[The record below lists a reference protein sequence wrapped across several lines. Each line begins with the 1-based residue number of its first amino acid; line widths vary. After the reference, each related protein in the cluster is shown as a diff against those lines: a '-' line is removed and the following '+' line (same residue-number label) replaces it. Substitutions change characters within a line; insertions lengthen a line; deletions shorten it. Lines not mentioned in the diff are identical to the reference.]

1 MEDDNL
7 MVESNQKL
15 TLLSPFGYMHNVV
28 QPKEISYEFHPYY
41 GYIPKLKTTTE
52 ETEGDAA
59 AEVTEEKLYKY
70 IPFYGFVPA
79 EEEMEKTEEEEE
91 EPVLYKYHPFHGFVP
106 AKDQEDTEEPVMK
119 TIDQLEYKYVPYVGF
134 VPATEDDTAEE
145 KEGTEETTEKRYK
158 FHPYYGFVEKTTE
171 GEEEPK
177 EEQMYK
183 FVPYYG
189 FVPVNKDGE
198 SEMEQKSED
207 AQQHQLTY
215 SFLPYYGYL
224 PTLVKKGDDAAEE
237 QLYKLDPAL
246 GFVPAKTD
254 EVEPAVVE
262 ETERK
267 KARSPN
273 LHLSLHL
280 SS

>member
-1 MEDDNL
+1 M
-7 MVESNQKL
+7 
-15 TLLSPFGYMHNVV
+15 G
-28 QPKEISYEFHPYY
+28 
-41 GYIPKLKTTTE
+41 
-52 ETEGDAA
+52 
-59 AEVTEEKLYKY
+59 LYKY

-79 EEEMEKTEEEEE
+79 AAEEEGVEKTEEDIE

-106 AKDQEDTEEPVMK
+106 AKDQDEN
-119 TIDQLEYKYVPYVGF
+119 
-134 VPATEDDTAEE
+134 A
-145 KEGTEETTEKRYK
+145 
-158 FHPYYGFVEKTTE
+158 
-171 GEEEPK
+171 EEPK

-189 FVPVNKDGE
+189 FVPVNMKGE

-215 SFLPYYGYL
+215 SFHPYYGYL

-267 KARSPN
+267 KREAQTFIYPSIYHPSPQGI
-273 LHLSLHL
+273 LHGGTYLPLPKKAAGEGETSETVEDTKPAEPATPVILPAL
-280 SS
+280 VPGYVPSTAPVFSPLPVVVQKPTLPSEFPVIESNAETNEQAAFEF